1 MARSLS
7 IRWLGAVA
15 LGVLAAAA
23 GDRAAEAAEDGVPEY
38 SLFRGDYWLEYID
51 DAAKIL
57 ASPVRWD
64 QDDWLNAAGVAA
76 VTGAV
81 YLIDEP
87 FKDFWQDDIRSNGT
101 DEAASIFQSFGDT
114 KWILPALPT
123 LFAAGGLVRYGF
135 KDVEEGGRLQETA
148 LLAAEA
154 FILSA
159 GITEGIKRLAGRE
172 RPNNT
177 DDHDVFEGFG
187 GSKSFPSGH
196 STHAWALAAVVASE
210 YRHSPAIRI
219 GAYTLA
225 ALTSLARINDN
236 KHWASDVVF
245 GGAIGYFVGK
255 FVYDENPFRNSDNML
270 FGPMAVANGTGV
282 QMTYKF

>member
-1 MARSLS
+1 MARSSS
-7 IRWLGAVA
+7 IRRLAVA
-15 LGVLAAAA
+15 ALVAVVAAVGDGAA
-23 GDRAAEAAEDGVPEY
+23 KAAEDGEPEY
-38 SLFRGDYWLEYID
+38 SIFRGDYWLEYID

-64 QDDWLNAAGVAA
+64 QDDWINAAGVAA
-76 VTGAV
+76 VTGIVFLA
-81 YLIDEP
+81 DEP
-87 FKDFWQDDIRSNGT
+87 FNDFWQHDIRNNGT

-114 KWILPALPT
+114 KWILPALPSF
-123 LFAAGGLVRYGF
+123 FAAGGLVRYGF
-135 KDVEEGGRLQETA
+135 GDVEEGGRMQETA

-159 GITEGIKRLAGRE
+159 GITEGIKSLAGRE

-177 DDHDVFEGFG
+177 DDHTLFEGLG
-187 GSKSFPSGH
+187 GTKSFPSGH

-210 YRHSPAIRI
+210 YQHSPAIQI

-225 ALTSLARINDN
+225 ALTSLSRINDN

-255 FVYDENPFRNSDNML
+255 FVYEENPFHNSDNML

>member
-1 MARSLS
+1 MARSSS
-7 IRWLGAVA
+7 IRWLAATALAIFAATAGDPAVA
-15 LGVLAAAA
+15 A
-23 GDRAAEAAEDGVPEY
+23 DDGTPEY

-51 DAAKIL
+51 DTAKIL

-64 QDDWLNAAGVAA
+64 QDDWLTAGGVAA
-76 VTGAV
+76 VTGLV

-123 LFAAGGLVRYGF
+123 FFAVGGVVRYGF
-135 KDVEEGGRLQETA
+135 DNVEEGGRIQETA

-154 FILSA
+154 FIISA
-159 GITEGIKRLAGRE
+159 GITEGIKNLAGRE
-172 RPNNT
+172 RPNNA
-177 DDHDVFEGFG
+177 DDHDIFEGLG

-210 YRHSPAIRI
+210 YQHSPII
-219 GAYTLA
+219 QISAYSLA

-255 FVYDENPFRNSDNML
+255 FVYAENPFHNSDNML
-270 FGPMAVANGTGV
+270 FGPMAVAHGTGV